1 MFPIKNKMLWNVL
14 SSLFISL
21 ILAGC
26 GSGLLFSSMKLL
38 YAAPA
43 PTDSMTLNVGQLND
57 SINFFPF
64 YVAEQLGYFKAQGLT
79 LKARPR
85 LQTDPSIIS
94 ALENGSIDIGGG
106 TITGAFDMTRLDW
119 SARVIGALTNGYVV
133 DIVVSKRFEQET
145 HLTEASPLAAKV
157 EALRGKRIAMTGPGS
172 GTEALL
178 IYLFRQQGM
187 NAQKDAT
194 LVNLGSNQK
203 AALAALRSNR
213 VDALSFFSPIGQ
225 VVEAQGIG
233 DLFISPDKG
242 DVPGLIGDVHGIF
255 YTRKTVIETKPK
267 AVAAFIRAVAQAES
281 YIQSHPTQ
289 AEVLLNSYLKLG
301 KNVSKAV
308 YVATSPVWAKN
319 PQLSQSSYTV
329 AATFHV
335 QAGLIS
341 MAPTYSRL
349 VATDTINEALNS

>member
-1 MFPIKNKMLWNVL
+1 MFL
-14 SSLFISL
+14 SKEKTLGNILISVFLSL
-21 ILAGC
+21 ILVSC
-26 GSGLLFSSMKLL
+26 GSALLFGSMKLL

-57 SINFFPF
+57 SINFFPL

-79 LKARPR
+79 LGARPR
-85 LQTDPSIIS
+85 LQTDPNIIS

-119 SARVIGALTNGYVV
+119 SARIIGALTNGYVV
-133 DIVVSKRFEQET
+133 DIVVSKRFEQQT

-157 EALRGKRIAMTGPGS
+157 AALRGKKIAMTGPGS

-203 AALAALRSNR
+203 AALAALTSNR

-225 VVEAQGIG
+225 VVEAQKIG
-233 DLFISPDKG
+233 DLFISPDRG
-242 DVPGLIGDVHGIF
+242 DVPGLRGDVHGIF
-255 YTRKTVIETKPK
+255 YTRQTVIETKPR
-267 AVAAFIRAVAQAES
+267 AVAAFIRGVAQAES

-289 AEVLLNSYLKLG
+289 AETLLSSYLKLG
-301 KNVSKAV
+301 KSVSKAV

-319 PQLSQSSYTV
+319 PQLNQSSYNV

-341 MAPTYSRL
+341 TAPTYSKL
-349 VATDTINEALNS
+349 VATNTIDGALNA

>member
-1 MFPIKNKMLWNVL
+1 MYFTKDKMLWNILGSILVSLVL
-14 SSLFISL
+14 VSCSS
-21 ILAGC
+21 A
-26 GSGLLFSSMKLL
+26 LLYGSMKLL
-38 YAAPA
+38 YRTPA
-43 PTDSMTLNVGQLND
+43 PTDSMKLNVGQLNN

-79 LKARPR
+79 LGARPR
-85 LQTDPSIIS
+85 LQTDPKIIS

-119 SARVIGALTNGYVV
+119 QARVIGALTNGYVV

-145 HLTEASPLAAKV
+145 HLTEASPLKEKV
-157 EALRGKRIAMTGPGS
+157 DALRGKKIAMTGPGS

-187 NAQKDAT
+187 DVHKDAT
-194 LVNLGSNQK
+194 LVNLGSNEK

-225 VVEAQGIG
+225 VVEAQGMG
-233 DLFISPDKG
+233 DIFISPDNG
-242 DVPGLIGDVHGIF
+242 DVPALRGDVHGLF
-255 YTRKTVIETKPK
+255 YTKESVIETKPK

-289 AEVLLNSYLKLG
+289 AEVLLNNYLKLG
-301 KNVSKAV
+301 KKVSNAV
-308 YVATSPVWAKN
+308 YAATSPVWAKN
-319 PQLSQSSYTV
+319 PSVSQSSYNV
-329 AATFHV
+329 AARFHT

-341 MAPTYSRL
+341 IAPTYNDL
-349 VATDTINEALNS
+349 VATDTTNAALNS